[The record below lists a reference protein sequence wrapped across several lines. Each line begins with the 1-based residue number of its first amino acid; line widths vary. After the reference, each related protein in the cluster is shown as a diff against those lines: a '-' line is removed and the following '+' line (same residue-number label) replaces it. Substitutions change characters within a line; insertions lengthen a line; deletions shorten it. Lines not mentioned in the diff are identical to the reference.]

1 MSVTVYLGFHP
12 SFLALRPCALTLQEY
27 QNPVISTAT
36 MRSIEIAWQDL
47 PPRDLCRDL
56 VRSNGQAPCHLV
68 YIVLRGFRKRV
79 RQPKDIGDQFI
90 QTIPF
95 EEAILSEID
104 PALDRLVR
112 ECLVDDELVQRGRIP
127 DMTLGPFLFP
137 AISCVGEREE
147 FAHLRGDLDQ
157 RGNLDRERVP

>member
-1 MSVTVYLGFHP
+1 
-12 SFLALRPCALTLQEY
+12 
-27 QNPVISTAT
+27 VISTAT

-56 VRSNGQAPCHLV
+56 VRSNGQDPCHLV

-157 RGNLDRERVP
+157 RGNLD